1 MFSDN
6 LTYSF
11 AIVKAFSGWVQFL
24 KKIAGRFV
32 HMSYHECLYKLL
44 SKIVSF
50 PKSQIV
56 TSTQTIVC
64 LFPPVIIAGQLYL
77 RYARLDAFAASE
89 FFGWAPMLM
98 DLCPPTFA
106 SDVCKVQ
113 IAIRYGRY
121 LSLIIIDVD
130 GLQTD
135 TKWKFDKNNCPRL
148 HLHLISFLLNW
159 SIRKELAHFFQ
170 I

>member
-1 MFSDN
+1 MCTIFEN
-6 LTYSF
+6 
-11 AIVKAFSGWVQFL
+11 KCW
-24 KKIAGRFV
+24 KI
-32 HMSYHECLYKLL
+32 LYKLL
-44 SKIVSF
+44 AKIVSF

-113 IAIRYGRY
+113 IAIRNGRY

-135 TKWKFDKNNCPRL
+135 TKCKFDKNNFPRL
-148 HLHLISFLLNW
+148 HLHLICFLLRSFLKLLTYLFLQ
-159 SIRKELAHFFQ
+159 RLEFQ
-170 I
+170 YNS